1 MERLK
6 GTKNKSKKTIQGEQT
21 ITLLE
26 IYSAT
31 IITKNY

>member
-1 MERLK
+1 M
-6 GTKNKSKKTIQGEQT
+6 TIQGEQT

-31 IITKNY
+31 IITKTIKGNCDP